1 MKMTF
6 PLWKVRDN
14 ENLKKM
20 CLNLD
25 EQAIDLLSQMVVLEP
40 SKRISAKAALNH
52 PYFDDFNKENV
63 CFNI

>member
-1 MKMTF
+1 
-6 PLWKVRDN
+6 
-14 ENLKKM
+14 M